1 MISVAPGERVPRHRL
16 VRNLISTGDYEK
28 AETEIRVFE
37 SDFGVDGPVYRY
49 KVNLM
54 VARAVHSP
62 GLMGE
67 DRVQILEDGRDLA
80 LVGISRFGL
89 NKALLASYAE
99 LGLEYYRLTGS
110 YSYFDEAMQKLRDA
124 EEKLGDPDVSKIIA
138 RLTRRI
144 QGQPYEAAE
153 VD

>member
-1 MISVAPGERVPRHRL
+1 M
-16 VRNLISTGDYEK
+16 
-28 AETEIRVFE
+28 
-37 SDFGVDGPVYRY
+37 
-49 KVNLM
+49 
-54 VARAVHSP
+54 
-62 GLMGE
+62 
-67 DRVQILEDGRDLA
+67 
-80 LVGISRFGL
+80 
-89 NKALLASYAE
+89 
-99 LGLEYYRLTGS
+99 RLTGS